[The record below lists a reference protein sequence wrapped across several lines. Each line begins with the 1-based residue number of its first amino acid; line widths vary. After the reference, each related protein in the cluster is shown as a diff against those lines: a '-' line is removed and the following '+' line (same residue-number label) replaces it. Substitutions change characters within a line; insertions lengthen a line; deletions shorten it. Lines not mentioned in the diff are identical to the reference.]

1 MVIYGWK
8 GHFIQDGSWTKCDTN
23 INYVDKDLLSV
34 ASRMG
39 KSKGSS
45 ILYITI
51 QTQLGFRMTSKAS
64 SLREAYYML
73 RIADPFSHCQFEIW

>member
-1 MVIYGWK
+1 MVVYGWK
-8 GHFIQDGSWTKCDTN
+8 GHFIQDGSWTKRDTY
-23 INYVDKDLLSV
+23 INNVDKDLLSI

-51 QTQLGFRMTSKAS
+51 QTQ
-64 SLREAYYML
+64 
-73 RIADPFSHCQFEIW
+73 